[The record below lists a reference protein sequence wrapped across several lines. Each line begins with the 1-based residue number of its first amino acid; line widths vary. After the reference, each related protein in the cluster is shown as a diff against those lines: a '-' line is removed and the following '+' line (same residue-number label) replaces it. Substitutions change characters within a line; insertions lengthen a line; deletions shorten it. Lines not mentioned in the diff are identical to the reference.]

1 MSKLTEDAVRA
12 QLKKVTDPALDNKDL
27 VALRQ
32 VKSVKIKGDNV
43 TIGIE
48 LVTPAYPQNLRDE
61 LYERIKSAVADA
73 GAGKVSVDFTAQ
85 TAARPASER
94 LPGVKNIIAVAAGK
108 GGVGKS
114 TVATN
119 LALALLKHGASVGI
133 LDNRCVRSF
142 DSADARTAQGR
153 GDDDVRAKD
162 HSSESS
168 RHLGDVDR
176 VLRREG
182 QGGRVARADGASTA
196 PAVPRGRGVGR
207 ARLPDLRSAAGT
219 GDVQLS
225 LSQLIPITGSVM
237 VTTPQEVALIDVI
250 KGIQMFDNV
259 AIPVFGV
266 VENMA
271 YYTCTACGHHDD
283 IFSRG
288 GGRRLA
294 RDHEIEFLGEL
305 PLDAKVRFG
314 GDSGVPVILAA
325 PESEHATTFMDIA
338 SKVALAAAR
347 KNLAQGKRSAGLTVL
362 R

>member
-12 QLKKVTDPALDNKDL
+12 QLKKITDPALDDKDL

-32 VKSVKIKGDNV
+32 VKSVVVKGNNV
-43 TIGIE
+43 TVGIE
-48 LVTPAYPQNLRDE
+48 LVTPAYPQSMRDE
-61 LYERIKSAVADA
+61 LYERIKSALTDA
-73 GAGKVSVDFTAQ
+73 GADKVSVDFTAK

-119 LALALLKHGASVGI
+119 LALALSKHGASVGI
-133 LDNRCVRSF
+133 LDTDVFGPSIPQMLGPPKVAATTTTGQKIIPAVHHGISVMSIGF
-142 DSADARTAQGR
+142 FVEKDKAVVWR
-153 GDDDVRAKD
+153 GPMVHRLLQQFL
-162 HSSESS
+162 E
-168 RHLGDVDR
+168 DVDWGELDYL
-176 VLRREG
+176 VC
-182 QGGRVARADGASTA
+182 D
-196 PAVPRGRGVGR
+196 
-207 ARLPDLRSAAGT
+207 LPPGT

-237 VTTPQEVALIDVI
+237 VTTPQEVALIDVV
-250 KGIQMFDNV
+250 KGIQMFENV

-271 YYTCTACGHHDD
+271 YYTCPSCGHHDD

-294 RDHEIEFLGEL
+294 RDNNVEFLGEL
-305 PLDAKVRFG
+305 PIDAKVRFG

-325 PESEHATTFMDIA
+325 PESEHANTFMDIA
-338 SKVALAAAR
+338 SKVALACAR
-347 KNLAQGKRSAGLTVL
+347 KVLAQGRRSPGLTVL